1 MKVIDGIKFLEVV
14 DFKKDLKFGNTTV
27 YNMFHMKGFPGMKIG
42 KTWMVMEDAFKE
54 FCKYHALPRENEYEN
69 ER

>member
-14 DFKKDLKFGNTTV
+14 DFKKYLNFGNTTT
-27 YNMFHMKGFPGMKIG
+27 YNMFHRKDFPGIKIG

-54 FCKYHALPRENEYEN
+54 YCKYHRLDKDSDYEN